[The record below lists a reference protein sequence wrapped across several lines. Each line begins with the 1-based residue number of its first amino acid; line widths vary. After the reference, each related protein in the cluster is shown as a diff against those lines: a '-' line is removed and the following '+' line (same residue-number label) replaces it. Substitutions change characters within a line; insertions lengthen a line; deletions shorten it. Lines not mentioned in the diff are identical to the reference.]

1 MKCEINKLMIWAIW
15 LQNLM
20 FRHTTD
26 EFLTDRGIYP
36 FFRAGNYDR
45 KLYRRR
51 KRQCLYVLMMKEL
64 EVTVW
69 KEAYALPDGN
79 GADDRFDTSGSRI
92 CGWIGTFANSA

>member
-1 MKCEINKLMIWAIW
+1 MKCKINKLMIWAIW

-79 GADDRFDTSGSRI
+79 DSTRPVLRI
-92 CGWIGTFANSA
+92 CGWTGTFANSA

>member
-1 MKCEINKLMIWAIW
+1 MKCKINKLMIWAIW

-69 KEAYALPDGN
+69 KELTPSPMATALMIDSTRPVL
-79 GADDRFDTSGSRI
+79 RI
-92 CGWIGTFANSA
+92 CGWTGTFANSA